1 MCYHTHSS
9 PNESIDCVVRCTI
22 YRFIWRGMCVIT
34 KSFLIGFQRIDSQSL
49 PYVNKIYRFMWRK
62 GQLLQILSTHSAQ
75 HKIYR
80 FIWRK
85 WRFFFQVAKYGFFMA
100 IFWPSNWPFC
110 RNFWTRRCS
119 FPQILW
125 LSKKTCLRKWCEFYR
140 FIWFHWNIQS
150 DREFS
155 QTIIKQ
161 FTISALIKVPN
172 YHPRSVSDQVSAYF

>member
-1 MCYHTHSS
+1 MYTALKAKKGLDSSKSNPFEERMCYHTHSS

-140 FIWFHWNIQS
+140 FIWFHWIC
-150 DREFS
+150 
-155 QTIIKQ
+155 
-161 FTISALIKVPN
+161 ALVN
-172 YHPRSVSDQVSAYF
+172 FVGVLVHF

>member
-22 YRFIWRGMCVIT
+22 YRFIWRGMCVSVIT

-85 WRFFFQVAKYGFFMA
+85 WRFFFKLQNMDFSWLYFGLKIGLFAEIFEPEGVVFHKY
-100 IFWPSNWPFC
+100 
-110 RNFWTRRCS
+110 
-119 FPQILW
+119 
-125 LSKKTCLRKWCEFYR
+125 Y
-140 FIWFHWNIQS
+140 
-150 DREFS
+150 D
-155 QTIIKQ
+155 
-161 FTISALIKVPN
+161 
-172 YHPRSVSDQVSAYF
+172 

>member
-85 WRFFFQVAKYGFFMA
+85 WRFFFSSCKIWIFHGYILAFKLAFLQKFLNQKVQFSTNIMTKQKNLFAKMVR
-100 IFWPSNWPFC
+100 IL
-110 RNFWTRRCS
+110 
-119 FPQILW
+119 QIHLI
-125 LSKKTCLRKWCEFYR
+125 SM
-140 FIWFHWNIQS
+140 NIHS
-150 DREFS
+150 S
-155 QTIIKQ
+155 LK
-161 FTISALIKVPN
+161 ISAIHLRSL
-172 YHPRSVSDQVSAYF
+172 PRKC

>member
-22 YRFIWRGMCVIT
+22 YRFIRRGMCVIT

-140 FIWFHWNIQS
+140 FIWFHWP
-150 DREFS
+150 
-155 QTIIKQ
+155 
-161 FTISALIKVPN
+161 KVKLMQN
-172 YHPRSVSDQVSAYF
+172 CGIDVKACNFQWECARS

>member
-1 MCYHTHSS
+1 M
-9 PNESIDCVVRCTI
+9 
-22 YRFIWRGMCVIT
+22 
-34 KSFLIGFQRIDSQSL
+34 

-125 LSKKTCLRKWCEFYR
+125 LSKKTCLRKLCEFYR
-140 FIWFHWNIQS
+140 FIWFHCFGLIMLFMSRMARSRVIVSYTDVLLYFHLSTSLVDGITCHSYICHNLVLIFS
-150 DREFS
+150 S
-155 QTIIKQ
+155 QT
-161 FTISALIKVPN
+161 LGWR
-172 YHPRSVSDQVSAYF
+172 PRWKSNWRPLKRTPEPVRTEK

>member
-140 FIWFHWNIQS
+140 FIWFHCEVSQVVLVKSSILAKRDFLQ
-150 DREFS
+150 RETS
-155 QTIIKQ
+155 
-161 FTISALIKVPN
+161 
-172 YHPRSVSDQVSAYF
+172 

>member
-1 MCYHTHSS
+1 MCD
-9 PNESIDCVVRCTI
+9 NTI
-22 YRFIWRGMCVIT
+22 LPH
-34 KSFLIGFQRIDSQSL
+34 LISKNRL
-49 PYVNKIYRFMWRK
+49 TELWTNVNKIYRFMWRK

-140 FIWFHWNIQS
+140 FIWFHCNDS
-150 DREFS
+150 L
-155 QTIIKQ
+155 
-161 FTISALIKVPN
+161 ALVSFPEVTCGFEYDPN
-172 YHPRSVSDQVSAYF
+172 HHEQQ